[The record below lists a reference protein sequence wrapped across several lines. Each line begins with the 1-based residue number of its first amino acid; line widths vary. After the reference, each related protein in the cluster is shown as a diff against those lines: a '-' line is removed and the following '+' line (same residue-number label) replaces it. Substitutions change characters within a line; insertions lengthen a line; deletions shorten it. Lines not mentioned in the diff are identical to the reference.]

1 MDKIDVRLKQIY
13 QNNKNTLTNL
23 ENFMKLIDTTEASLK
38 ENVEKTESELKELN
52 KLLDESLELMFQIS
66 KNCTKSEF

>member
-13 QNNKNTLTNL
+13 QSNKNTLTNL
-23 ENFMKLIDTTEASLK
+23 ENFMKLINTTEASLK
-38 ENVEKTESELKELN
+38 ENVERTESELRELN

-66 KNCTKSEF
+66 KNCIKSDF